1 MNKVYHNIIWFTIII
16 NNIIKYIFNII
27 IILMDINPNVRN
39 FYFLNQI
46 FILNTDLPTI
56 NEALLFKFNH
66 ILSVQNNLNA
76 IEITQRD
83 IIAFFI
89 YFKNEYLLFD
99 ISRCVTQSFLS
110 NNISKYN
117 TNIVNDT
124 FLRKTIQCLF
134 ISYNYN

>member
-1 MNKVYHNIIWFTIII
+1 M
-16 NNIIKYIFNII
+16 
-27 IILMDINPNVRN
+27 
-39 FYFLNQI
+39 
-46 FILNTDLPTI
+46 
-56 NEALLFKFNH
+56 FKFNH

-83 IIAFFI
+83 IISFFI
-89 YFKNEYLLFD
+89 YFKNEHLLFD

-134 ISYNYN
+134 ISDNYN